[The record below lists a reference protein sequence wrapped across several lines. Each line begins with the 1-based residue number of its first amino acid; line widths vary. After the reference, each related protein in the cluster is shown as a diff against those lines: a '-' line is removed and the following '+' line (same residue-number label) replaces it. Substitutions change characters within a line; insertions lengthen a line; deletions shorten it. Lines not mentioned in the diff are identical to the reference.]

1 MDTTLSPPAGQ
12 LLDGRY
18 RVEAQLARGGM
29 ASVYLA
35 TDTRLDR
42 TVALKTAR
50 PGLAVDEEFVRRFIG
65 EARSA
70 ARLSSPHVVAVYDQ
84 GSDGRLHYLAME
96 YVRGQTLREL
106 LNERVKLSPREA
118 LDIIDGVLSGLAV
131 AHESGIVHR
140 DGKPE
145 NGRTTRSNVVKVA
158 DFGLARA
165 AAVTGQTKAGMIIGT
180 RSEEHT

>member
-18 RVEAQLARGGM
+18 RIDAQLARGGM
-29 ASVYLA
+29 ATVYLA

-42 TVALKTAR
+42 TVALKIAR
-50 PGLAVDEEFVRRFIG
+50 PELAVDDEFVRRFIG

-84 GSDGRLHYLAME
+84 GSDGQLHYLAME
-96 YVRGQTLREL
+96 YVAGQTLREL
-106 LNERVKLSPREA
+106 LTERGRLSPGKA
-118 LDIIDGVLSGLAV
+118 LEIIDGVLSGLEV

-140 DGKPE
+140 DVKPE
-145 NGRTTRSNVVKVA
+145 NVLLTRTNVVKVA

-180 RSEEHT
+180 AA